1 MELDGGASNE
11 RVSEVNGPK
20 LSVSLRCLVLF
31 VLLAT
36 EPAILPP
43 DGPLQVNAESHAP
56 LISLDLLRPVKT
68 VSDLV
73 NRLRD
78 RGNKIGHGGKISQ
91 PFLSVPGRIITI
103 DGEDVQVFQ
112 YANAKSAEREV
123 KAIDLQG
130 SPVGTSMPTWVAP
143 PHFYKSSSLIVL
155 YIGQNSSVMRALE
168 GALGPQFAGK

>member
-1 MELDGGASNE
+1 MNRRKSGICLRRLVTFILFATALAISASAE
-11 RVSEVNGPK
+11 P
-20 LSVSLRCLVLF
+20 LR
-31 VLLAT
+31 
-36 EPAILPP
+36 
-43 DGPLQVNAESHAP
+43 VNAGSHES
-56 LISLDLLRPVKT
+56 LISPYELRPVKSVT
-68 VSDLV
+68 DLI
-73 NRLRD
+73 NRLRV
-78 RGNKIGHGGKISQ
+78 RGSKIGRGGKISQ
-91 PFLSVPGRIITI
+91 PFFSVPGRIITI